1 MKRINWKKQVLIFPG
16 GTEVGLEIWKSLN
29 DCKEITLYSAG
40 SDVSNHAPYVFKNH
54 FIVPDVHNSNWIDFL
69 NQVIDKCGIDCIF
82 PAHDDVVVALA
93 QNAERINADIIS
105 SPLSTCLVCR
115 SKTKTYSKF
124 KDLLPVSEVYSS
136 ISEIESFPVFVK
148 PDKGQGT
155 QGAYRVDNLDIL
167 KELLKITPDLIVMEY
182 LPGKEYTIDCF
193 TDRRKGLLF
202 CSGRER
208 IRIKNGISMN
218 SRPADEKLQ
227 KIFWKYAEIISQEL
241 KFYGVWFFQMKLDE
255 FGTFKLLEVAPRIS
269 GAMATHRVLGINF
282 PLLSIYEK
290 EGIDI
295 EILLNSYNVEI
306 DRALINRY
314 KHNIKYKKVYVDLDD
329 SLIINN
335 KVNTQLIRFLYQTIN
350 MGCKIIL
357 ITKTKNNIK
366 NILKKYRLKDIFDE
380 LILLKKDDSKADFI
394 EPEGAIF
401 IDDNFSERKSIF
413 DKYGIPTFDC
423 SMIELLINERC

>member
-69 NQVIDKCGIDCIF
+69 NQVIDKCGIDYIF
-82 PAHDDVVVALA
+82 PAYDDVVVALA